1 MAVGAWFV
9 GLLIL
14 GLPIAFVLAA
24 TAMIYIALGGNTI
37 LFRSYPQQF
46 FGGLESYGLLALPLF
61 MLLGEFMNA
70 GGIGRR
76 LMAFALALLGSVRG
90 GLAYV
95 NLLANMMMAS
105 ILGSAVAQITI
116 MSKIAVPEMERTGY
130 PRDVSVAITAAG
142 GLLAPII
149 PPSML
154 FIIFGVI
161 AQMPIG
167 DLFIAGILPGVMIFV
182 AFIGVIAWLG
192 RKHGFPTTPPMS
204 LRERLRPILD
214 ALPAALIPTAIIGTI
229 LGGFATPTEAAAIA
243 SLAALLIGLFVYR
256 EMTWRDI
263 FPACMAAARGAAVVL
278 FLIAAAQVFS
288 WVITFQNL
296 PALVAAWLQD
306 VTSSPIVFLLL
317 LNLLLL
323 GLGMITDPIPAI
335 ILVVPVLLPV
345 ATDVY
350 HIDPFQFGVVLCLNL
365 TLGLLTP
372 PVGTGLFAAALMGGV
387 KAERIARLLLPFF
400 LATAC
405 VILLMVFFPW
415 LTTGPKDWLS

>member
-192 RKHGFPTTPPMS
+192 RKHGFPATPKMS
-204 LRERLRPILD
+204 LRDRLRPILD

-323 GLGMITDPIPAI
+323 FLGMITDPIPAI

-387 KAERIARLLLPFF
+387 KAERIAWLLLPFF
-400 LATAC
+400 LATAA